1 MDKSKSIQ
9 QPTKQINKMS
19 YHFENGHFQR
29 KAKKDIVIIE
39 QPLLIRLTWFDN
51 NIIINKVFSITMRTP
66 GHDYFLILGLL
77 YSENVIKQLSDIES
91 VTIESNDIVGEGEQN
106 EWLVKFCRGYIPDL
120 SSLEQ
125 YMLSYSSCG
134 LCGTTS
140 LKSLKL
146 KKKVDENYSLDRS
159 ILSAESILS
168 LADAMRFQQS
178 LFNHTGGVHGA
189 ALFNVK
195 LNLLY
200 MYEDIGRH
208 NAVDKVIGAFI
219 SKAPTAT
226 QKTCELTYSSAKFS
240 ILLVS
245 GRISFEIVQKVIMAG
260 VPVLVGVGAPSGL
273 AIQAAKQFDLTL
285 IGFASSSG
293 FNVYHGDWRL
303 YS

>member
-1 MDKSKSIQ
+1 MDKSKSTQKPI
-9 QPTKQINKMS
+9 TQINKMS
-19 YHFENGHFQR
+19 YQFQNGHFQR
-29 KAKKDIVIIE
+29 KAKKDTVIIE
-39 QPLLIRLTWFDN
+39 QPLLIRLTWWQNDC
-51 NIIINKVFSITMRTP
+51 IENKVFTITMRTP
-66 GHDYFLILGLL
+66 GNDYFLILGLL
-77 YSENVIKQLSDIES
+77 YSESVIKYLDDVES
-91 VTIESNDIVGEGEQN
+91 VTLESKDIVGEGEQN
-106 EWLVKFCRGYIPDL
+106 EWLVKFCRGYVPDL
-120 SSLEQ
+120 SSLDR

-140 LKSLKL
+140 LKSLTL
-146 KKKVDENYSLDRS
+146 KKKVNENFNLGHG
-159 ILSAESILS
+159 IISAESILS
-168 LADAMRFQQS
+168 IADKMRLQQP

-189 ALFNVK
+189 ALFNDK

-208 NAVDKVIGAFI
+208 NAVDKVIGALI
-219 SKAPTAT
+219 SKAPTVNKET
-226 QKTCELTYSSAKFS
+226 FKLTSSTAKCS

-260 VPVLVGVGAPSGL
+260 INVLVGVGAPSGL

-293 FNVYHGDWRL
+293 FNVYHGDWRI